1 MTTSRGNP
9 TLASSS
15 YWKLICDWAGYC
27 VAPVRLLWLSD
38 EPVAHSEGG
47 KSSRTS
53 GWIICAMTG
62 WACLS
67 CMIFVISRI
76 NASGSS
82 TNAWASA
89 SGLSSTMAMS
99 ISPPSF
105 LMRAVLPSCILFKIA
120 TALFSH
126 MHRSHSSMALC
137 ASDPVCD
144 GTVWTPGVPSAL
156 RKALSGISEVGRV
169 ATADATR
176 QEVTVSDFIRA

>member
-1 MTTSRGNP
+1 MTVSRGYP
-9 TLASSS
+9 TLTASS
-15 YWKLICDWAGYC
+15 YWNCVCDCARL
-27 VAPVRLLWLSD
+27 VVRVRLLWLSG

-62 WACLS
+62 WACLF
-67 CMIFVISRI
+67 CMIFVISSI

-82 TNAWASA
+82 TKAWASA

-105 LMRAVLPSCILFKIA
+105 MRAVLPSCILFKIA

-126 MHRSHSSMALC
+126 MHRSHSSMALEL
-137 ASDPVCD
+137 AILFA
-144 GTVWTPGVPSAL
+144 TEQ
-156 RKALSGISEVGRV
+156 SGLLGCL
-169 ATADATR
+169 AP
-176 QEVTVSDFIRA
+176 

>member
-1 MTTSRGNP
+1 MHGPETGIIPLRDEIACGNP
-9 TLASSS
+9 TLAASS
-15 YWKLICDWAGYC
+15 YWNLVCDCARC
-27 VAPVRLLWLSD
+27 VVAVRLLLLSD

-99 ISPPSF
+99 ISPRIFLDEGRSAFLHSVQDCHSF
-105 LMRAVLPSCILFKIA
+105 VFTYAPFP
-120 TALFSH
+120 FFDGP
-126 MHRSHSSMALC
+126 LC
-137 ASDPVCD
+137 
-144 GTVWTPGVPSAL
+144 
-156 RKALSGISEVGRV
+156 
-169 ATADATR
+169 
-176 QEVTVSDFIRA
+176 